1 MREKGF
7 LGRPAIAR
15 DLVTRKPSTPA
26 LVAVDPT
33 TLVRDA
39 LAQLRH
45 YGISAAPVLSGDQNM
60 GSVWEDDLLRR
71 TLEDETLMERT
82 VTSALQPAFGE
93 VPAEDPVPHLLRR
106 LKEEPILLVRDSA
119 TGLPIGVL
127 TRHDLVAHLS
137 DEAEV
142 SDAV

>member
-1 MREKGF
+1 
-7 LGRPAIAR
+7 
-15 DLVTRKPSTPA
+15 
-26 LVAVDPT
+26 
-33 TLVRDA
+33 
-39 LAQLRH
+39 
-45 YGISAAPVLSGDQNM
+45 M